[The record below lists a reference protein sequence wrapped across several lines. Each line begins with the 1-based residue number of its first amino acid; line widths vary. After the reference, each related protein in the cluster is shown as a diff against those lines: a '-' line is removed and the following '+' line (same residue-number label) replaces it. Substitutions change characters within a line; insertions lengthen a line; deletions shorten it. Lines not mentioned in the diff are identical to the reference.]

1 MNAIARVVLVGSAAA
16 ALAVGGVDA
25 EQQSAQQL
33 LERGAFAEATQRVQS
48 EREAGNNDP
57 ASTYIAG
64 EAFHRMDQHQQARE
78 EFARLANGEDE
89 TWKAIG
95 QSAIALLDNAQEEA
109 VAQGTR
115 ARDISGEHGFAHY
128 QLGMAL
134 ERRGDWNGAAE
145 AFDRASQLMPN
156 YAYAF
161 YHAGVAHQRA
171 KRFNQMAERFTT
183 FLQLAPDAPERRI
196 VQLALNALRG

>member
-1 MNAIARVVLVGSAAA
+1 MNAIARFVLAGSTAAWLFA
-16 ALAVGGVDA
+16 AGVDA

-33 LERGAFAEATQRVQS
+33 LERGAYGEATQRVRS
-48 EREAGNNDP
+48 ERDAGNNDP
-57 ASTYIAG
+57 VSAYIAG
-64 EAFHRMDQHQQARE
+64 QAFVRMDQREQARE

-95 QSAIALLDNAQEEA
+95 QSAIALIDGALDEA
-109 VAQGTR
+109 VNEATR
-115 ARDISGEHGFAHY
+115 ARDINGELGYASY
-128 QLGMAL
+128 QLGL
-134 ERRGDWNGAAE
+134 VQLRRNDWDGAAQP
-145 AFDRASQLMPN
+145 FDRSTQLMPN
-156 YAYAF
+156 FAYAF

-183 FLQLAPDAPERRI
+183 FLQLAPEAPERRI